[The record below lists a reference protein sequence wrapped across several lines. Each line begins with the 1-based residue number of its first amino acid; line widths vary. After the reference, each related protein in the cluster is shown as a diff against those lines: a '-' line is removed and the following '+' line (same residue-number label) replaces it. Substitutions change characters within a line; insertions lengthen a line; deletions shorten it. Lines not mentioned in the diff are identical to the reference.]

1 MGARR
6 LAGRRVSRKKVMVVG
21 CGAYMDS
28 GYGCPGEWR
37 CLKAA
42 ATGEG
47 SFGEAAQVVGF
58 VKCEC
63 PGRSLV
69 PNAGMTMKLS
79 EMKPDAIHLSSCM
92 VKAKPGCPYATPEQF
107 AEILT
112 GKFGLPVVLGTHEY
126 H

>member
-1 MGARR
+1 M
-6 LAGRRVSRKKVMVVG
+6 KKVMIVG

-42 ATGEG
+42 ACGDGKFEGEH
-47 SFGEAAQVVGF
+47 VVTAF

-63 PGRSLV
+63 PGRSLA
-69 PNAGMTMKLS
+69 PNAGMAIKLS
-79 EMKPDAIHLSSCM
+79 EQKPDAIHLSSCFAN
-92 VKAKPGCPYATPEQF
+92 AKPPCPYGTADEF
-107 AEILT
+107 AAILSGKT
-112 GKFGLPVVLGTHEY
+112 GVPVVQGTHDY

>member
-1 MGARR
+1 M
-6 LAGRRVSRKKVMVVG
+6 KKVVVVG

-42 ATGEG
+42 ALGEG
-47 SFGEAAQVVGF
+47 QFQESSQVVAF

-69 PNAGMTMKLS
+69 PNTSLAMKLS
-79 EMKPDAIHLSSCM
+79 EMKPDTIHLSSCL
-92 VKAKPGCPYATPEQF
+92 VKAKPGCPYGSGEEF
-107 AEILT
+107 ASILGART
-112 GKFGLPVVLGTHEY
+112 GVEVVLGTHDY